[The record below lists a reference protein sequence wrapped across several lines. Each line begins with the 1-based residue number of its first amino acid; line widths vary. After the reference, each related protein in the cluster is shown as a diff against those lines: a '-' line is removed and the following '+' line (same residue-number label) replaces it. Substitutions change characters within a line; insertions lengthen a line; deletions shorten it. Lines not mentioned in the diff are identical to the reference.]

1 LKVYF
6 AQFGSCCIED
16 YGGTNPTALPRIS
29 TNPYLYE
36 FFVVAPSRITVIET
50 GDGCRSSTNQ
60 LPKTEKTKNNS
71 HATTD

>member
-6 AQFGSCCIED
+6 AQFGSCCNIED

-36 FFVVAPSRITVIET
+36 FFVVAPSRITVVET
-50 GDGCRSSTNQ
+50 GDGCRSSTQRTAKDGKNQ
-60 LPKTEKTKNNS
+60 
-71 HATTD
+71 